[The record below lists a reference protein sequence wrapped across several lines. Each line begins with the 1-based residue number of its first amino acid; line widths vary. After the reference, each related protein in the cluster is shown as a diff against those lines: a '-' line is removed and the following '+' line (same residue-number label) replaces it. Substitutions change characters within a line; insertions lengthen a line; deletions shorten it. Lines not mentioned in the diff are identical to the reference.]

1 MIIAICLITFTKIK
15 IKASDLFL
23 LGGLMFLTI
32 MTRRQMSL
40 LFFVG
45 IFVINK
51 ILAEIIEVQ
60 DKEGTK
66 EILKYFTH
74 IIGKIIIYAI
84 FVAFMVIS
92 LKKIEKVDIVSSKD
106 YPVEATKYIKENLD
120 VNSIKLFNEYNFGSY
135 LLFEDIPVFI
145 DSRADVYDP
154 QFNKWEDDIFRDFIN
169 IVDLNTDYESKFEHY
184 GITHILIYK
193 KSLLSKMLN
202 KDADNYKEL
211 YSDDNFIVF
220 ERLTANKEK

>member
-1 MIIAICLITFTKIK
+1 
-15 IKASDLFL
+15 
-23 LGGLMFLTI
+23 MFLTI

-45 IFVINK
+45 TLVINK

-60 DKEGTK
+60 DKDGTK
-66 EILKYFTH
+66 EVLKYLTH
-74 IIGKIIIYAI
+74 IIGRIIIYAI

-92 LKKIEKVDIVSSKD
+92 LKKIDKTEIVSNKQ

-135 LLFEDIPVFI
+135 LLFEDVPVFI

-193 KSLLSKMLN
+193 KSLLSKMLI
-202 KDADNYKEL
+202 KDSENYKEL
-211 YSDDNFIVF
+211 YSDDNFIIF
-220 ERLTANKEK
+220 ERLIENKEK